1 MKIWYDTK
9 FLEDGK
15 RIHLLSIGMVA
26 ADGRELYAVNID
38 APWRRVRKNKWLMA
52 NVVPH
57 LPKPHGDWV
66 LHMPRRWLFDYHNPA
81 VKRRSVIAEQVKD
94 FIQRTPDAELW
105 ASYGA
110 YDHVAL
116 AQLWGPMSAL
126 PRGVPM
132 WTNDI
137 RQEQLRLGDPEVPV
151 SSTNEHHALADAQHA
166 KLVDEA
172 LARVSVLRL
181 QVRHLNRRMADE
193 APDQDDPGQPSV

>member
-1 MKIWYDTK
+1 MKIWYDTEL
-9 FLEDGK
+9 LEDGK